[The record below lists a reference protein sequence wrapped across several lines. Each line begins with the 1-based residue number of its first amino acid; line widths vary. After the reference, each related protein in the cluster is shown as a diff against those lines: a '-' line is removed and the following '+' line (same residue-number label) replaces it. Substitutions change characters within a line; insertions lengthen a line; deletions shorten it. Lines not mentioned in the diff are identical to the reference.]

1 MSFEEPPTLRNGYGL
16 FNSTWPSSSAA
27 AAAARA
33 KAMRDPME
41 DDEYLTLVWQGEE
54 YKIKLPNPEEPLS
67 VLRKA
72 IDERTGV
79 APEHQKLLMRGV
91 MLRKDLPLKTYG
103 LVRPSQADEY
113 GLKDEYDED
122 GPRPPNSSIQK
133 VLGKWG
139 LGNTPFATGKRPRQ
153 LKLTLIG
160 SPATNAVVVDHL
172 HASTSSI
179 QKGSRP
185 EHNLP
190 NMAPMSQVASEAT
203 ITAQI
208 KQLLDKA
215 SADSQAH
222 MDSLSS
228 ETPQKTLLYLSEI
241 LLQTML
247 KLDSLDIDPSWQEAR
262 KARKEGIKSIQARL
276 DQVDAVKDA
285 KQ

>member
-1 MSFEEPPTLRNGYGL
+1 
-16 FNSTWPSSSAA
+16 
-27 AAAARA
+27 
-33 KAMRDPME
+33 
-41 DDEYLTLVWQGEE
+41 
-54 YKIKLPNPEEPLS
+54 
-67 VLRKA
+67 
-72 IDERTGV
+72 
-79 APEHQKLLMRGV
+79 
-91 MLRKDLPLKTYG
+91 
-103 LVRPSQADEY
+103 
-113 GLKDEYDED
+113 
-122 GPRPPNSSIQK
+122 
-133 VLGKWG
+133 
-139 LGNTPFATGKRPRQ
+139 
-153 LKLTLIG
+153 
-160 SPATNAVVVDHL
+160 
-172 HASTSSI
+172 
-179 QKGSRP
+179 
-185 EHNLP
+185 
-190 NMAPMSQVASEAT
+190 MSQVASEAT